1 MKNDEVIVDTIYLD
15 ELSEEIIRFASEDYK
30 KHFEEVMVGN
40 DFKIEEGPK
49 YDPGKAYIK
58 YRGGSGYYHHQYKYD
73 I

>member
-1 MKNDEVIVDTIYLD
+1 MDNIRLRESITIHFVIDNETD
-15 ELSEEIIRFASEDYK
+15 
-30 KHFEEVMVGN
+30 EVMVGN
-40 DFKIEEGPK
+40 DFKIEEDPK